1 MMEIFRDSVPGI
13 TKSPSRRVFGVDPAT
28 NKIVVPIDLCTYTF
42 DTSGGE
48 VGPDPSLVAFLI
60 GTEVKKSS
68 NGVSIGKIQFA
79 ETPSVAS
86 NVNPFVIL
94 DSSSSTIP
102 IVRLNDILRSIPT
115 IDQIIPTLVSVGNPV
130 TIGGTTVS
138 GKISVLLQELSF
150 PRDASLKIQAFTVQL
165 NTPVGSSF
173 QGSPILTTS
182 GKTVGML
189 LGSGSTVIACPFP

>member
-1 MMEIFRDSVPGI
+1 MMEIFRDSFAGI
-13 TKSPSRRVFGVDPAT
+13 DKSPSRRVFGVDPAT

-60 GTEVKKSS
+60 GAEVKKSS
-68 NGVSIGKIQFA
+68 NGVSIGEVQFA
-79 ETPSVAS
+79 ETPSAGS

-94 DSSSSTIP
+94 DSNNIP
-102 IVRLNDILRSIPT
+102 IVTLNDILSSIPT
-115 IDQIIPTLVSVGNPV
+115 IDRIIPTSVSVGDLV
-130 TIGGTTVS
+130 TIVGTTVS
-138 GKISVLLQELSF
+138 GKISILLQELSF

-165 NTPVGSSF
+165 STPIGSSF

>member
-1 MMEIFRDSVPGI
+1 MEIFRDSVPGI

-102 IVRLNDILRSIPT
+102 IVDR
-115 IDQIIPTLVSVGNPV
+115 IIPTLVSVGDPV

-150 PRDASLKIQAFTVQL
+150 PHDASLKIQAFTVKL

-182 GKTVGML
+182 GQTVGML

>member
-1 MMEIFRDSVPGI
+1 
-13 TKSPSRRVFGVDPAT
+13 
-28 NKIVVPIDLCTYTF
+28 L
-42 DTSGGE
+42 
-48 VGPDPSLVAFLI
+48 LI
-60 GTEVKKSS
+60 GAEVKQSS
-68 NGVSIGKIQFA
+68 NGVSIGRIQFA
-79 ETPSVAS
+79 ETPSAAS

-94 DSSSSTIP
+94 DSSSS
-102 IVRLNDILRSIPT
+102 SIPT
-115 IDQIIPTLVSVGNPV
+115 IDRIIPTSVSVGDPV

-138 GKISVLLQELSF
+138 GKISILLQELSF

-165 NTPVGSSF
+165 STSIGSSF

>member
-1 MMEIFRDSVPGI
+1 MIEIFRDSVPGI
-13 TKSPSRRVFGVDPAT
+13 TKSLSRRVFGVDPAT
-28 NKIVVPIDLCTYTF
+28 NKIVVPIDLCTYTL

-48 VGPDPSLVAFLI
+48 VGPDPSLVALLI
-60 GTEVKKSS
+60 GAEVKKSS
-68 NGVSIGKIQFA
+68 TGVSIGEVQFA
-79 ETPSVAS
+79 ETPSPAS
-86 NVNPFVIL
+86 NVNPFVII
-94 DSSSSTIP
+94 DSSNIP
-102 IVRLNDILRSIPT
+102 IVTLNDILRSIST
-115 IDQIIPTLVSVGNPV
+115 INRIIPTSVSVGDPV
-130 TIGGTTVS
+130 TIGGTTIS

-165 NTPVGSSF
+165 STSIGSSF